1 LVTSSPSLINK
12 PNYNNI
18 QMAKKEPNFLG
29 SVQQYFDKAAPH
41 TGLHAGL
48 LAQIRHCNAIYRM
61 NFPVKFG
68 NEYRIIEAYRVQHSH
83 HRTPTKGGIRY
94 SNHVNQE
101 EVMALAT
108 LMSYKCAIVDVP
120 FGGAKGGVKINP
132 WELTPFQREKV
143 TRRYTMELINRNFI
157 GPSIDVPAPD
167 YGTGGQEMA
176 WIYDTYRTFKGSDID
191 AAGCVT
197 GKPAN
202 LNGIKGRVEATGR
215 GVYYGIRSV
224 VDQAKDMKKI
234 GLTAGMAGKKMIVQ
248 GLGNVGSFTAKI
260 SQDEGDALIV
270 GVTEVEGAIYNPKGM
285 DIYEILAYRKEHGS
299 FIGFPGA
306 TTELPKADRWKGLD
320 FECDILVPAALE
332 NQITV
337 ENAHRI
343 KAKIVAEAANGP
355 VTADAEKILLEK
367 GVVIIPDL
375 FLNAGGVTVSYFEWL
390 KNLSHMRFGR
400 MDKRFNQN
408 TYMNLLS
415 KVEEMTGKT
424 VGTQEKLFLTKGG
437 DEIDLVRSGLE
448 ETMITA
454 YDQIREIMKKKKKVN
469 DLRTAAFTNAIQ
481 KMGSDYLAMGIFP

>member
-1 LVTSSPSLINK
+1 
-12 PNYNNI
+12 
-18 QMAKKEPNFLG
+18 MAKKEPDFLG
-29 SVQQYFDKAAPH
+29 SVQRFFDKAAPH

-48 LAQIRHCNAIYRM
+48 LEQIRHCNAIYKM

-68 NEYRIIEAYRVQHSH
+68 KEYRIIEAYRVQHSH

-132 WELTPFQREKV
+132 WELTTFQREKV

-176 WIYDTYRTFKGSDID
+176 WIYDTYRTFKGDDID

-224 VDQAKDMKKI
+224 VDQEKDMKKI
-234 GLTAGMAGKKMIVQ
+234 GLTAGIAGKKMIIQ
-248 GLGNVGSFTAKI
+248 GLGNVGSFAAKI

-285 DIYEILAYRKEHGS
+285 DIHKILAYRKEHGT
-299 FIGFPGA
+299 FIGFPDA
-306 TTELPKADRWKGLD
+306 TKQLEKKDRWKGLD

-332 NQITV
+332 NQITA
-337 ENAHRI
+337 ENANRI

-355 VTADAEKILLEK
+355 ITADGEKILLK
-367 GVVIIPDL
+367 NGVVIIPDL

-424 VGTQEKLFLTKGG
+424 VGTQEKMFLTRGG

-454 YDQIREIMKKKKKVN
+454 YDQIREIMKKKKKVT
-469 DLRTAAFTNAIQ
+469 DLRTAAFVNAIQ